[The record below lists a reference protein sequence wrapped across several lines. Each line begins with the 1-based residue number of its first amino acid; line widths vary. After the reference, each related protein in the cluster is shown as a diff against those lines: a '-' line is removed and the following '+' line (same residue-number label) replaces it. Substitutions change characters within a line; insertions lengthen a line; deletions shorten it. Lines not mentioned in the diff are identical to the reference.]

1 MRDAEGC
8 RRQPQKARSTQIPI
22 QPRKTSPHCGF
33 LPLAV
38 AHPASGACVPFTCAR
53 VLPWG
58 PWRWLLGA
66 AGPQPEPPLLP
77 GVTAA
82 KMISGFGCRM
92 GTRSPATATPLLP
105 GHPGARPFALALATL
120 PREGRALRLNKLGL
134 TRLRFPGTGG
144 WFFFT
149 SPLKSGGRLQG
160 RRPSGLRRPALPT
173 AAPRARGNGLERGGE
188 SQSRLLMR
196 AEQTELPAPPPPP
209 PEPCPDGQPGF
220 RGTRGAGRGW
230 GWGWGWGWGYGRG
243 WRGSWGGGYD
253 RKGCH

>member
-1 MRDAEGC
+1 MQEAAPESQIHTNS
-8 RRQPQKARSTQIPI
+8 QPSQGKPHRTEVFSHLQRPI
-22 QPRKTSPHCGF
+22 QPRVPVCH
-33 LPLAV
+33 LP
-38 AHPASGACVPFTCAR
+38 

-105 GHPGARPFALALATL
+105 GHPGARPFALTLATL
-120 PREGRALRLNKLGL
+120 PREGRALRLNKPAL
-134 TRLRFPGTGG
+134 TRLCFPGTGG

-230 GWGWGWGWGYGRG
+230 GWG
-243 WRGSWGGGYD
+243 
-253 RKGCH
+253 